1 MAHNFEEVKYSRSQ
15 IKKAGKIY
23 VSATATQEEK
33 EDALELINNWRA
45 AHSFPLQ
52 VIYMHVKRSAGSQAI
67 VAQRLKR
74 LYSITQKLHRFPNM
88 SLTAMQD
95 IGGCRVI
102 VDSIADVYNIVES
115 LKKSR
120 MRHRLKEEYDYIQSP
135 KLDGYRSYHIVYS
148 YFSDRNS
155 KYNGLFIEIQIRT
168 HIQHLWATAVETMD
182 TFTGDPLKIGQ
193 GDPENRQFFILVSE
207 LLETYE
213 ASNQSIDEVKQSDS
227 LREFLKYEKEHE
239 VLRKLKSIKEAVGY
253 VQSFDNRDQGYYVL
267 RLNRENGQ
275 LSINPYSKKQLELA
289 TEEYDLAEKKRD
301 VGEDIVL
308 VSTASFNMLK
318 KAYPNYFTD
327 INEFIELMDSFLN

>member
-1 MAHNFEEVKYSRSQ
+1 MAHNFEEVKYTRTQ

-23 VSATATQEEK
+23 VSEQSTDEEK
-33 EDALELINNWRA
+33 ESALVLINNWRA

-52 VIYMHVKRSAGSQAI
+52 VIYVHVKRSAGTQAI

-102 VDSIADVYNIVES
+102 FDSIADVYDMVAS

-120 MRHRLKEEYDYIQSP
+120 MRHKLKEEYDYIKTP
-135 KLDGYRSYHIVYS
+135 KEDGYRSYHIVYS
-148 YFSDRNS
+148 YYSEKNP

-193 GDPENRQFFILVSE
+193 GDPENRQFFVLASK
-207 LLETYE
+207 LLEVYE
-213 ASNQSIDEVKQSDS
+213 DTNQDVDAVKRSEALQ
-227 LREFLKYEKEHE
+227 LLIEFDKEHE
-239 VLRKLKSIKEAVGY
+239 ILRKLKSIKEAVGY
-253 VQSFDNRDQGYYVL
+253 VQSVDNRDQGYYVL
-267 RLNRENGQ
+267 RLDRESNQ
-275 LSINPYSKKQLELA
+275 LLINSYDKKQLEQA
-289 TEEYDLAEKKRD
+289 TIAYDLAEKNRETD
-301 VGEDIVL
+301 EDIVL

-327 INEFIELMDSFLN
+327 INEFIELMDSFIG